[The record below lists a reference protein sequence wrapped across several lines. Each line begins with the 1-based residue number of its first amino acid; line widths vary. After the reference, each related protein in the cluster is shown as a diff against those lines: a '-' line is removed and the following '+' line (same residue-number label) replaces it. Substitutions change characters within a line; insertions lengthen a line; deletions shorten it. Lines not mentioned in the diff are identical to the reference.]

1 MTITAVVPP
10 SLAVGVATKFL
21 HRLLGIHGPQ
31 GRKGAVWFPG
41 CATVHTFW
49 TRRPLCIV
57 FLADDGRVLSWRVS
71 QWGRIY
77 RHPRAHSVLEIDLA
91 CLPER
96 RATDRLVAL
105 TVQSLPRCVSQA
117 QTTKMAPSGMA
128 MVEALIAA
136 PIVLLLGLL
145 VVQLILL
152 AHGRLVVGYAAAEA
166 VRAAAA
172 GRVTAAAIDTGL
184 RRGLLPLLGVSA
196 QQNAPGLD
204 DLAAATVRGQLHYL
218 RGKAEGWIRW
228 SLLSPSPATLADWGQ
243 GAEQAVPPAQWL
255 AGAFPSPRSGVV
267 TPSPGGGLAVG
278 RSSGQSF
285 LDAGVIQLQVSVGL
299 PLHVPLAG
307 PLLARSL
314 AWWRGCAVTDAASL
328 GTLRLE
334 TLRPLGAMGS
344 SSAQADLTDCLLL
357 RGSTGLGALLQRP
370 PRLPVKVVAVAQ
382 AQTVF
387 SSQTLATP

>member
-1 MTITAVVPP
+1 MTNAADALPGF
-10 SLAVGVATKFL
+10 SVGIAIKFFQ
-21 HRLLGIHGPQ
+21 RLLGIHGPQ
-31 GRKGAVWFPG
+31 GRNGAVWFPG
-41 CATVHTFW
+41 CRSVHTLW
-49 TRRPLCIV
+49 TRTPLCIV
-57 FLADDGRVLSWRVS
+57 FLSQDRRVLSWCVS
-71 QWGRIY
+71 HRGGIY
-77 RHPRAHSVLEIDLA
+77 RHPEAHSVLEIDLA
-91 CLPER
+91 FLPER
-96 RATDRLVAL
+96 QVTDSVVQHAVAR
-105 TVQSLPRCVSQA
+105 LPRSVSHDKR
-117 QTTKMAPSGMA
+117 TVSTPSGIA

-166 VRAAAA
+166 ARAAAS
-172 GRVTAAAIDTGL
+172 GQVTATAIDTGL

-204 DLAAATVRGQLHYL
+204 DLAAATVRGQMHYL

-228 SLLSPSPATLADWGQ
+228 NLLSPSPATLADWGQ
-243 GAEQAVPPAQWL
+243 GAEQAVPPAQWF
-255 AGAFPSPRSGVV
+255 AGAFPSPRSGFV
-267 TPSPGGGLAVG
+267 TPPSGAPAVG

-314 AWWRGCAVTDAASL
+314 AWWRGCAATDAATL
-328 GTLRLE
+328 GSLRLH
-334 TLRPLGAMGS
+334 TPRPFGAMS
-344 SSAQADLTDCLLL
+344 SASAQADLTDCLLL
-357 RGSTGLGALLQRP
+357 RGSSRLGAFLQSTA
-370 PRLPVKVVAVAQ
+370 RLPVRVVAVAQ

-387 SSQTLATP
+387 SAQTLPPR